1 MTNRYETVFILTP
14 VLSEDQTKEAVT
26 KFKDLVKKGRGK
38 IRHEESW
45 GMRKLAYPIQ
55 KKSSGFYHLIEFEG
69 EPAFIEKLETEYRRD
84 ERVIRFLTVAMDKHH
99 IEFAE
104 KRRDRRS
111 GAADGAAE
119 AGDKPARAPRRKKEN
134 VDNA

>member
-14 VLSEDQTKEAVT
+14 VLSEDQTKETVT

-55 KKSSGFYHLIEFEG
+55 KKSSGFYHLIEFDG
-69 EPAFIEKLETEYRRD
+69 DPAFIDKLETEYRRD

-99 IEFAE
+99 ISFAE
-104 KRRDRRS
+104 NRRDRATGS
-111 GAADGAAE
+111 ADGSATE
-119 AGDKPARAPRRKKEN
+119 KPARAPRKKKEN
-134 VDNA
+134 AGEV

>member
-14 VLSEDQTKEAVT
+14 VLSEDQTKEAVA

-55 KKSSGFYHLIEFEG
+55 KKSSGFYHLIEFES
-69 EPAFIEKLETEYRRD
+69 EPTFIEKLETEYRRD

-99 IEFAE
+99 IDFAE
-104 KRRDRRS
+104 KRRDRK
-111 GAADGAAE
+111 AAGVDGTE
-119 AGDKPARAPRRKKEN
+119 GGDKPVRAPRKKKEN
-134 VDNA
+134 VDNK

>member
-26 KFKDLVKKGRGK
+26 KFKDLLKEGNGK
-38 IRHEESW
+38 VRHEENW

-55 KKSSGFYHLIEFEG
+55 KKSSGFYHLIEFESD
-69 EPAFIEKLETEYRRD
+69 PSLIAKLETEYRRD

-99 IEFAE
+99 IAFAE
-104 KRRDRRS
+104 SRPARGGKAS
-111 GAADGAAE
+111 GDDG
-119 AGDKPARAPRRKKEN
+119 RAPRKKKEN
-134 VDNA
+134 A